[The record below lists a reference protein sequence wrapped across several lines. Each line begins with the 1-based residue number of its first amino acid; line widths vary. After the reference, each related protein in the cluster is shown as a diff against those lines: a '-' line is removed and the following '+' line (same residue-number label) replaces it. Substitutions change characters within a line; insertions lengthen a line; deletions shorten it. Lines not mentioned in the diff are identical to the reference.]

1 MRMNPYE
8 IYADDPQRAMA
19 FYSAVFRWSF
29 LRQRGEQSW
38 WVSSGPITAP
48 QIDGRLHKRMAGER
62 GHLGALHVSAFDV
75 IVERIKAHGGRLIT
89 PIRAGMQAERQ
100 LYAIDP
106 DGNSFR
112 LLEVVPKPI
121 LLPARIAL
129 PPVTLAVPA

>member
-1 MRMNPYE
+1 MDPYA

-48 QIDGRLHKRMAGER
+48 QIDGRLHKRIAAER
-62 GHLGALHVSAFDV
+62 GHLGALHVTSFDV

-89 PIRAGMQAERQ
+89 PIRAGIQTERQ

-106 DGNSFR
+106 EGNSFR
-112 LLEVVPKPI
+112 LIEAVPKPI
-121 LLPARIAL
+121 LLPARPIIQVAS
-129 PPVTLAVPA
+129 LAVSA

>member
-1 MRMNPYE
+1 MDPYA

-38 WVSSGPITAP
+38 WVSSGPIAAP

-62 GHLGALHVSAFDV
+62 GHLGALHVSSFDV

-89 PIRAGMQAERQ
+89 PIRAGMQTERQ
-100 LYAIDP
+100 LYVIDP
-106 DGNSFR
+106 EGNSFR
-112 LLEVVPKPI
+112 LIEAVAKPI
-121 LLPARIAL
+121 LLPARPIIQVAS
-129 PPVTLAVPA
+129 LAVSA

>member
-1 MRMNPYE
+1 MDPYA

-38 WVSSGPITAP
+38 WVCSGPITAP

-62 GHLGALHVSAFDV
+62 GHLGALHVSSFDV

-89 PIRAGMQAERQ
+89 PIRAGVQTERQ

-106 DGNSFR
+106 EGNSFR
-112 LLEVVPKPI
+112 LIEAVAKPI
-121 LLPARIAL
+121 LLPARPIIQVAS
-129 PPVTLAVPA
+129 LAVSA